1 MEKQEIADQSVEF
14 IRQNL
19 PKESLSAILPINE
32 ESIYDFIDSLE
43 SGIEVILTQEE
54 EADGRII
61 DSIRKKAVDFI
72 DELNLN
78 PDNIDYDDL
87 NRKLTQE

>member
-1 MEKQEIADQSVEF
+1 MEKQKIADQSVEF
-14 IRQNL
+14 IKHNL

-32 ESIYDFIDSLE
+32 ESVIDLLE
-43 SGIEVILTQEE
+43 SGIEVPLTQEE
-54 EADGRII
+54 EAGGKI
-61 DSIRKKAVDFI
+61 DDNIRKRAVDVI

>member
-1 MEKQEIADQSVEF
+1 MEKQKIADQSVEF
-14 IRQNL
+14 IKHNL

-32 ESIYDFIDSLE
+32 ESVYDLIDLLE
-43 SGIEVILTQEE
+43 SGIEVPLTQEE
-54 EADGRII
+54 EAGGKI
-61 DSIRKKAVDFI
+61 DDNIRKRAVDVI